1 MLSSS
6 LRLGCLGTRQLALT
20 SRSRSGCPGRQGQL
34 QAAVS
39 RPGGRH
45 MAGPHRPGLATS
57 ASAARL
63 EGHSWLPK
71 ELGIRLPEH
80 CQVPPATLP
89 LLHQVLEHYAER
101 TPGLR
106 TVVEGVMRPRY
117 GAGTEAAR
125 ELGHDH
131 FAFRTFGVPGL
142 GISSLERI
150 LVPLG
155 YQRMDDPEAPLT
167 FPGKKLVATWFTP
180 TDPRVRA
187 VLPRVFV
194 SEIQVERLSDAA
206 QGVIRGAT
214 AWAAATAAA
223 AGGEEAVTVQVL
235 TALLTGTAPWP
246 RPTLEQYELLLRE
259 SEYAAWVLAHGY
271 SLNHTA
277 LALHRLPRGVGH
289 NLDMNDFVRH
299 LEGAGMAMNAEGGLV
314 KVSPDG
320 LLLQCSVVAD
330 RRPFDFACG
339 QRRDIAAAYVEFVKR
354 LRLPRFAEL
363 RAEELRE
370 EHLREGFEV
379 GNADRIFESTT
390 LAAH

>member
-1 MLSSS
+1 MLSGS
-6 LRLGCLGTRQLALT
+6 LLGSCIGTRQLVLISKHHTKFPIVLAPRHPA
-20 SRSRSGCPGRQGQL
+20 SRAHAPHFQLSDGQG
-34 QAAVS
+34 
-39 RPGGRH
+39 H
-45 MAGPHRPGLATS
+45 ATI
-57 ASAARL
+57 ASATRID
-63 EGHSWLPK
+63 GTQQLPK
-71 ELGIRLPEH
+71 ELYIRLPEQ

-89 LLHQVLEHYAER
+89 FLHQILERYAER

-106 TVVEGVMRPRY
+106 TVVEGVMRPSY
-117 GAGTEAAR
+117 EAGTAG

-142 GISSLERI
+142 GIASLERI

-155 YQRMDDPEAPLT
+155 YRRVEDPDAPLT

-180 TDPRVRA
+180 IDPRVKA

-194 SEIQVERLSDAA
+194 SEIQVEKLSPEA
-206 QGVIRGAT
+206 QGIISRAT
-214 AWAAATAAA
+214 SWAAA
-223 AGGEEAVTVQVL
+223 GDEAVMVQVM

-246 RPTLEQYELLLRE
+246 RPSLEQYELLLKE

-277 LALHRLPRGVGH
+277 LALHRLPRVGLS
-289 NLDMNDFVRH
+289 LDMNDFVMH
-299 LEGAGMAMNAEGGLV
+299 LHGAGMAMNAEGGLV

-330 RRPFDFACG
+330 RRPFDFSCG

-354 LRLPRFAEL
+354 LRLPRFANLEDS
-363 RAEELRE
+363 ELRE

-390 LAAH
+390 LAAKGAAGGR

>member
-1 MLSSS
+1 MLSGSV
-6 LRLGCLGTRQLALT
+6 LRSYIGTRRLALT
-20 SRSRSGCPGRQGQL
+20 SKHRTNCSIVLAP
-34 QAAVS
+34 
-39 RPGGRH
+39 RH
-45 MAGPHRPGLATS
+45 LATRAPDPHLHKPVGQGHATI
-57 ASAARL
+57 ASATRIDGPL
-63 EGHSWLPK
+63 KLPK
-71 ELGIRLPEH
+71 ELYIRLPEQ
-80 CQVPPATLP
+80 CLVPPATLP

-106 TVVEGVMRPRY
+106 TVVEGVMRPSY
-117 GAGTEAAR
+117 EAGTAR

-142 GISSLERI
+142 GIASLERI

-155 YQRMDDPEAPLT
+155 YRRVEDPGAPLA

-180 TDPRVRA
+180 IDPRVKA

-194 SEIQVERLSDAA
+194 SEIQVEKLSPEA
-206 QGVIRGAT
+206 QGVIKGFT
-214 AWAAATAAA
+214 SWAAA
-223 AGGEEAVTVQVL
+223 GDEAVMVQVL

-246 RPTLEQYELLLRE
+246 RPSLEQYELLLKE

-277 LALHRLPRGVGH
+277 LALHRLPRVGPS
-289 NLDMNDFVRH
+289 LDMADFVTH
-299 LEGAGMAMNAEGGLV
+299 LHGAGMAMNAEGGLV

-339 QRRDIAAAYVEFVKR
+339 QRRDIAASYVEFVKR
-354 LRLPRFAEL
+354 LRLPRFAHLEDS
-363 RAEELRE
+363 ELRE

-390 LAAH
+390 LAAKGAAGGR